1 MDLLT
6 VFFIA
11 LGLAMDAFAVSV
23 TSGITMLRPG
33 LRSAFPIAFSFGFF
47 QGFMPVVGWLA
58 ATSLARHVESFDHW
72 VAFGLLSF
80 IGFKMIYHSGR
91 GDTESCFDPLDF
103 WVLLM
108 LAVATSIDALAV
120 GISFAF
126 LQVSIIVPVLV
137 IGAVTFLMSLL
148 GVFLGKRWGYLF
160 GNKVEVLGGLILI
173 GIGLKILLEHLV

>member
-6 VFFIA
+6 VFLIA

-33 LRSAFPIAFSFGFF
+33 FRSAFPIALTFGFF

-58 ATSLARHVESFDHW
+58 ASSFARYVESFDHW
-72 VAFGLLSF
+72 IAFGLLSF
-80 IGFKMIYHSGR
+80 IGFRMISHSGK
-91 GDTESCFDPLDF
+91 GEAEGCFDPLDF

-108 LAVATSIDALAV
+108 LAVATSIDALAI

-126 LQVSIIVPVLV
+126 LQVSVVVPVLV
-137 IGAVTFLMSLL
+137 IAAVTFLTSLL
-148 GVFLGKRWGYLF
+148 GVFLGKRWGHLF
-160 GNKVEVLGGLILI
+160 GNKVEVLGGLILV
-173 GIGLKILLEHLV
+173 GIGLKILLEHLL